1 MKKEDENKFLNLN
14 YKDLIKEDSYWKFGN
29 NINNI
34 EEYFFK
40 FINPPNKRILLFEF
54 RNKENCINLEKTFMI
69 NKLREIFKI

>member
-34 EEYFFK
+34 EEDFFK